1 MLRCSIVL
9 VELTLRDVL
18 VARIL
23 KEREWIGH
31 LGSRLMQILLVLLLR
46 QLFFAQRLE
55 VVSVVLI
62 LVESDEKSL
71 AEALVGS
78 AQASDIARLSP

>member
-1 MLRCSIVL
+1 
-9 VELTLRDVL
+9 
-18 VARIL
+18 
-23 KEREWIGH
+23 
-31 LGSRLMQILLVLLLR
+31 MQILLVLLLR